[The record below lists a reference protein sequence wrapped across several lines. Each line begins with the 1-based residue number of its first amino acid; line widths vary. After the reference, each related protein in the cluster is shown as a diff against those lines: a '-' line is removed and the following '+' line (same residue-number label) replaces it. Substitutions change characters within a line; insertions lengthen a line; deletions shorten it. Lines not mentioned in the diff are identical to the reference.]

1 MEENAKE
8 NKSKSTGIQY
18 EEGSKLRPCRHCG
31 IMIPKKAKICPNCKL
46 PQKGKFGKVLAVL
59 LLIVIFAA
67 WAFGMVYLLNPEDMS
82 AQFAHFFNRE
92 SVTASAPV
100 QTETP
105 PEVSEE
111 EEEAAAKETATEE
124 IEASAE
130 TESLQSF
137 LLTGEELL
145 TKADEPADATEAG
158 GPKDALREAIEES
171 GALLKQEET
180 EDDASNS
187 ESDKEAETGTEGMAD
202 AEDGEVSEDA
212 EMTRLVNVGDYTEEE
227 FRELC
232 TKIGYKKLLRNKE
245 EYLGAALLL
254 EVTVVSQVDGGLF
267 DDNIYYLCKETDE
280 QGIERYYILRD
291 DRMKEESEDT
301 KETVSEEEAM
311 LILEG
316 DRLLVYGQ
324 LFDSCKLPAYLIASR
339 PVVPAVSM
347 VYLDIEE

>member
-1 MEENAKE
+1 MEEKTKE
-8 NKSKSTGIQY
+8 NKTENTGFQY
-18 EEGSKLRPCRHCG
+18 EEGDKLRSCRHCG

-46 PQKGKFGKVLAVL
+46 PQKGKFGRILVGL
-59 LLIVIFAA
+59 LLIVIIAA
-67 WAFGMVYLLNPEDMS
+67 WAFGMVYLLNPDDMS
-82 AQFAHFFNRE
+82 SQFAHLFNGE
-92 SVTASAPV
+92 SVTVGATI
-100 QTETP
+100 QTETS

-111 EEEAAAKETATEE
+111 AAEAEAKETAVEE
-124 IEASAE
+124 IEV
-130 TESLQSF
+130 QPF
-137 LLTGEELL
+137 PITGEELL
-145 TKADEPADATEAG
+145 TKADIKENVTKADEPEDAV
-158 GPKDALREAIEES
+158 REAIEET
-171 GALLKQEET
+171 GALLKPEET
-180 EDDASNS
+180 ES
-187 ESDKEAETGTEGMAD
+187 ESDEETEADTEDTAD
-202 AEDGEVSEDA
+202 AETDEVSEDA
-212 EMTRLVNVGDYTEEE
+212 EMTKMVNIEDYTEEE

-232 TKIGYKKLLRNKE
+232 AKIGYKKLLREKE
-245 EYLGAALLL
+245 KYLGTALVL

-267 DDNIYYLCKETDE
+267 DDNIYYLCKATDE

-324 LFDSCKLPAYLIASR
+324 LFDSCKLPAYLMASR